1 MKFTRLWDKLTPPTY
16 ARNMINIDAVLKNL
30 TLRDNFGA
38 QFFEELTLTS
48 GQEIS
53 LPHSLKSTP
62 KYRIIVRQRGNGLIT
77 DGSQLWTDTQI
88 FFKNHGPDTV
98 TFTVAILR
106 G

>member
-1 MKFTRLWDKLTPPTY
+1 MRVPKFLLTFVADSFSKNMVELNTIL
-16 ARNMINIDAVLKNL
+16 RNLSL
-30 TLRDNFGA
+30 GDNFGA
-38 QFFEELTLTS
+38 QILEEQTLTN
-48 GQEIS
+48 GQEVS

-88 FFKNHGPDTV
+88 FLKNNGPDTV
-98 TFTVAILR
+98 TFSVAILR